1 MEREARNMTEA
12 GGRRLPMRVHPEVSA
27 ALAAGKPVVALESS
41 IIAQGMP
48 YPVNVETARKVEAA
62 VRERGAVP
70 ATIALLDGE
79 IVVGLDEAA
88 LERLGTDPKAVKVA
102 QRDIA
107 RTLVTGAPGGTTVSA
122 TAAIARL
129 AGIRVFATGGIGGV
143 HRGAAQHFDISADL
157 PAVAHAGVT
166 VVCSG
171 AKAFLDLPATLEL
184 LETLSVPVIA
194 YRAAE
199 FPSFYS
205 RSSGLPLEHVVQ
217 SPEEIAR
224 QMVFQDALGFPQG
237 MIVANPIPE
246 ESAVDRSVI
255 EAAIVRAIQEA
266 EERGITG
273 KAVTPFI
280 LARIKDITGGES
292 LEANVAL
299 VVNNARLAA
308 DIAAAYAR
316 LRQEA

>member
-1 MEREARNMTEA
+1 MRT
-12 GGRRLPMRVHPEVSA
+12 GIGRAASDRPKFVQVHAEVEA
-27 ALAAGKPVVALESS
+27 ALAAGEPVVALESS

-48 YPVNVETARKVEAA
+48 YPVNVETARRVEAA
-62 VRERGAVP
+62 VREGGAVP
-70 ATIALLDGE
+70 ATIALLDGK
-79 IVVGLDEAA
+79 IRVGLDEEA
-88 LERLGTDPKAVKVA
+88 LLRLGTDPAAVKVA

-107 RTLVTGAPGGTTVSA
+107 RVLVTGAAGGTTVSA

-129 AGIRVFATGGIGGV
+129 VGIRVFATGGIGGA
-143 HRGAAQHFDISADL
+143 HRGVAHHFDISADL
-157 PAVAHAGVT
+157 PAVAQSGVT

-171 AKAFLDLPATLEL
+171 AKAFLDLAVTLEL
-184 LETLSVPVIA
+184 LESLSVPVLG
-194 YRAAE
+194 YRTGS

-205 RSSGLPLEHVVQ
+205 RDSGLALEHQVD
-217 SPEEIAR
+217 SPEAIAQ
-224 QMVFQDALGFPQG
+224 QMVYQDALGFPQG

-246 ESAVDRSVI
+246 SAAVERAVI
-255 EAAIVRAIQEA
+255 EDAIARAMGEA

-273 KAVTPFI
+273 KAVTPFL

-308 DIAAAYAR
+308 AIAAAYAR
-316 LRQEA
+316 LRRHA

>member
-1 MEREARNMTEA
+1 MTPAGARS
-12 GGRRLPMRVHPEVSA
+12 LPVEVHPEVSA

-48 YPVNVETARKVEAA
+48 YPVNVEAARQVEAA
-62 VRERGAVP
+62 VREQGAVP
-70 ATIALLDGE
+70 ATIALLDGK
-79 IVVGLDEAA
+79 IRVGLDEEA
-88 LERLGTDPKAVKVA
+88 LVRLGTDPKAVKVA

-107 RTLVTGAPGGTTVSA
+107 RTLVTRAAGGTTVSA

-129 AGIRVFATGGIGGV
+129 VGIRVFATGGIGGV

-157 PAVAHAGVT
+157 PAVAQAGVT

-171 AKAFLDLPATLEL
+171 AKAFLDLAGTLEL
-184 LETLSVPVIA
+184 LETLSVPVIG
-194 YRAAE
+194 YRVAE

-205 RSSGLPLEHVVQ
+205 RESGLVLEHVAQ
-217 SPEEIAR
+217 SAEEIAQ
-224 QMVFQDALGFPQG
+224 QMIYQDLLGFPQG

-246 ESAVDRSVI
+246 AAAVDRSVI
-255 EAAIVRAIQEA
+255 EAAIAQALREA
-266 EERGITG
+266 EKRGITG

-299 VVNNARLAA
+299 VVNNARVAA
-308 DIAAAYAR
+308 DIAGAYAR
-316 LRQEA
+316 LRKAI